1 LIERE
6 LTRKKYLLSLEN
18 RTPEQIAEEE
28 ALYIEIKRLE
38 QNERKFKKERETLL
52 RTLAGMDS
60 GLPDIVEDD
69 GVSLGIT
76 PDGKKKKKGTAMEI
90 DSPATPSTSMGAVVR
105 RPSFAKNAAHGI
117 IILSIYSVCM
127 FIKFVEDA
135 QHCIVRTDVP
145 TSAATKSAHQP
156 AFLRSFKLPTPKAA
170 IAPKVTLALSELGI
184 SQSRLVMPTRENI
197 VQFESLLDAT
207 TALIEIK
214 RLVDK
219 ADYDI
224 KVSRNRLGLRE
235 KSQSVGDGEPKMEN
249 DDSMDIDYTQGDD
262 IEEGDG
268 RGESVVSGRSRKHV
282 SGPSNQILK

>member
-1 LIERE
+1 MEYPSVLQRMARRRRKVPQWRSTVQLHLRHPWLLWLRYHPLLKMP
-6 LTRKKYLLSLEN
+6 LTVLLF
-18 RTPEQIAEEE
+18 
-28 ALYIEIKRLE
+28 LY
-38 QNERKFKKERETLL
+38 
-52 RTLAGMDS
+52 
-60 GLPDIVEDD
+60 
-69 GVSLGIT
+69 
-76 PDGKKKKKGTAMEI
+76 
-90 DSPATPSTSMGAVVR
+90 
-105 RPSFAKNAAHGI
+105 
-117 IILSIYSVCM
+117 YSVCV

-145 TSAATKSAHQP
+145 TSTTATKAAHQP
-156 AFLRSFKLPTPKAA
+156 AYLRSFKLPTPKAA

-184 SQSRLVMPTRENI
+184 SHSRLVMPTRENV
-197 VQFESLLDAT
+197 VQFESLLDTA

-235 KSQSVGDGEPKMEN
+235 KSQSVGDREPKVEN
-249 DDSMDIDYTQGDD
+249 DDAMDIDYTQRDD

-282 SGPSNQILK
+282 SGSAIRIVRSLNLTQSRRSLSVSSGDTAVTVSTRAGTKRQKRS